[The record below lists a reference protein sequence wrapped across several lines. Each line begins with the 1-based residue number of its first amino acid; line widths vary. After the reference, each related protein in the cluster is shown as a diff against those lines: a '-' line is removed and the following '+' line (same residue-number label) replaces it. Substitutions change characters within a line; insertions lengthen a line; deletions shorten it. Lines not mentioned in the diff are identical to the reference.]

1 MFSQRA
7 LDACAQIP
15 LSHTHIYLMA
25 HSNSTLHTNIRLFDL
40 ISTCFSFPVFF
51 FHLFHFSNFVME
63 FKYRD
68 GQIRRT
74 PSPLRSPLPSNSY
87 VSNRPLH
94 GNTFLIFMFL
104 SSIYPFVFLFKYKT
118 FVTNSFSLNRVKCIF
133 SHPYNL
139 NLHFWSHHF

>member
-1 MFSQRA
+1 MFSQCA

-68 GQIRRT
+68 GQIQRT
-74 PSPLRSPLPSNSY
+74 PSPLRHPLPSNTY
-87 VSNRPLH
+87 VSNRLLQ

-104 SSIYPFVFLFKYKT
+104 SSIDPFIYFFCLKYNT
-118 FVTNSFSLNRVKCIF
+118 FVTNSF
-133 SHPYNL
+133 Y
-139 NLHFWSHHF
+139 